1 LSAKE
6 DISFSFYVA
15 EDSGGEANRL
25 STGSFKLPIKTLQSY
40 ETVLGNTGAS
50 MGGGK
55 DERL

>member
-6 DISFSFYVA
+6 DIYLSFYVA
-15 EDSGGEANRL
+15 EESRVKQTDFPRVG
-25 STGSFKLPIKTLQSY
+25 FKLPIKTLQSY
-40 ETVLGNTGAS
+40 ETVLGNTAAS